1 MAKRLKVCFPLIISS
16 LLILR
21 MLTDLSKATE
31 VTSKPRG
38 EIQAVESWG
47 LDINVLGHNVL
58 QCLFEYAL
66 DRNELASSLAVSRK
80 WIDDIFAFFLTERC
94 KENS

>member
-38 EIQAVESWG
+38 EIQAVESWR

-66 DRNELASSLAVSRK
+66 DGNELASSLAVSRK
-80 WIDDIFAFFLTERC
+80 WIDDIFALFLTERC

>member
-1 MAKRLKVCFPLIISS
+1 
-16 LLILR
+16 
-21 MLTDLSKATE
+21 MLTDLSKAIE

-38 EIQAVESWG
+38 EIQAVESWQ

-58 QCLFEYAL
+58 QCLSEYAL

-80 WIDDIFAFFLTERC
+80 WIDDIFALFLTERC

>member
-1 MAKRLKVCFPLIISS
+1 MKRLKVCFPVIISS

-21 MLTDLSKATE
+21 MLTDLSKAPE

-38 EIQAVESWG
+38 EIQAVESCR
-47 LDINVLGHNVL
+47 LDINVLGHTIL

-66 DRNELASSLAVSRK
+66 HGKELASSLAVSRK
-80 WIDDIFAFFLTERC
+80 WIDDIFALFLTERC

>member
-1 MAKRLKVCFPLIISS
+1 MARRLKVCFPVIVLS

-38 EIQAVESWG
+38 EIQAVESWWP
-47 LDINVLGHNVL
+47 DITVLGHKVL
-58 QCLFEYAL
+58 QYLFEFAL
-66 DRNELASSLAVSRK
+66 EGKELASSLAVSRK
-80 WIDDIFAFFLTERC
+80 WIDDIFAFFLTEGC